1 MRVIYK
7 RPLVKH
13 LECLPHLEDELHAD
27 VLAEQPPDDATL
39 IHLLRADIRD
49 DACGVAITL
58 ASCSI
63 LDTAQ
68 MNSWEKA
75 EDEFPHTMQHRGCH
89 KYGGLNDL
97 GHGLCIHLSSC

>member
-1 MRVIYK
+1 MNLQTMGRGEKHLKFLCGVIYK
-7 RPLVKH
+7 WPLVKH

-49 DACGVAITL
+49 ADCGSAITL
-58 ASCSI
+58 AVVPFSI

-75 EDEFPHTMQHRGCH
+75 EDEFPHTMQHR
-89 KYGGLNDL
+89 
-97 GHGLCIHLSSC
+97 